1 MPLLTVFST
10 PSQKHRS
17 RAPRWKLWAPLTLT
31 LAASAAWA
39 QDDAITAAP
48 AAAPEPDYA
57 VEAKNAQPSG
67 LVVRVEPLH
76 QTQLIVENA
85 ERVRVQA
92 SAVVEASL
100 GEPNQIMVQGLSLG
114 VSEVL
119 VWRHG
124 TKQPLSVRV
133 EVAQ

>member
-1 MPLLTVFST
+1 ETGGTVSL
-10 PSQKHRS
+10 S
-17 RAPRWKLWAPLTLT
+17 
-31 LAASAAWA
+31 
-39 QDDAITAAP
+39 

-67 LVVRVEPLH
+67 LVVQVKPLH
-76 QTQLIVENA
+76 QTQFIVENA
-85 ERVRVQA
+85 ERVRVQS

-119 VWRHG
+119 VWRQG
-124 TKQPLSVRV
+124 SRLPLSVRV
-133 EVAQ
+133 EVAK

>member
-1 MPLLTVFST
+1 MPLLTVFPT

-17 RAPRWKLWAPLTLT
+17 RAPRWKLWAPLALT

-39 QDDAITAAP
+39 QDAAT
-48 AAAPEPDYA
+48 APEPDYA

-76 QTQLIVENA
+76 QTQFIVENA

-119 VWRHG
+119 VWRQG
-124 TKQPLSVRV
+124 TRQPLSVRV
-133 EVAQ
+133 EVAK

>member
-1 MPLLTVFST
+1 MPLLPVFST
-10 PSQKHRS
+10 PSQKYRS
-17 RAPRWKLWAPLTLT
+17 RAPRWKLWAPLALT

-39 QDDAITAAP
+39 QDAAS

-67 LVVRVEPLH
+67 MVVQVAPHH

-119 VWRHG
+119 VWRQG
-124 TKQPLSVRV
+124 VKQPLSVRV
-133 EVAQ
+133 EVAK

>member
-1 MPLLTVFST
+1 MPLLPVFST
-10 PSQKHRS
+10 RSQKYRS
-17 RAPRWKLWAPLTLT
+17 RAPRWKLWAPLALT

-39 QDDAITAAP
+39 QDAAS

-67 LVVRVEPLH
+67 LVMQVAPHH

-119 VWRHG
+119 VWRQG
-124 TKQPLSVRV
+124 VKQPLSVRV
-133 EVAQ
+133 EVAK

>member
-1 MPLLTVFST
+1 MPLLTVFPT
-10 PSQKHRS
+10 PSQKYRA
-17 RAPRWKLWAPLTLT
+17 RAPRWKLWAPLALT

-39 QDDAITAAP
+39 QDAATAP
-48 AAAPEPDYA
+48 SAAAPELDYA

-67 LVVRVEPLH
+67 LVVKVEPLH
-76 QTQLIVENA
+76 QTQFIVENA

-92 SAVVEASL
+92 SAVVEASR

-119 VWRHG
+119 VWRQG
-124 TKQPLSVRV
+124 SKQPLSVRV
-133 EVAQ
+133 EVAK

>member
-10 PSQKHRS
+10 PSQKYRS
-17 RAPRWKLWAPLTLT
+17 RAPRWKLWAPLALT

-39 QDDAITAAP
+39 QDAAL
-48 AAAPEPDYA
+48 EPDYA

-67 LVVRVEPLH
+67 LVVRVAPLH

-92 SAVVEASL
+92 AAVVEASL

-119 VWRHG
+119 VWRQG
-124 TKQPLSVRV
+124 IKQPLSVRV
-133 EVAQ
+133 EVAK